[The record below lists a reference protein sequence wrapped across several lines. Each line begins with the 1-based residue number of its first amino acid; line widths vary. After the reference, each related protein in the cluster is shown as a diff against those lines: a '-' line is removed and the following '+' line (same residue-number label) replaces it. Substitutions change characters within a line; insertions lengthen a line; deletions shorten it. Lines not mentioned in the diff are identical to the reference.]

1 MKIKKNLVF
10 FLTIILLS
18 LSLFN
23 CSEKKDPI
31 SPDPPTQKTKVR
43 PVTNPLAYS
52 LNNTSVVVKWTKS
65 ADENLAD
72 FDGYL
77 VRVLT
82 TNNNLVRERTVNKT
96 LDSLTVTDLVVG
108 TIYNFEIIAKAQ
120 SNSTKYINSDTVTI
134 QWSPAWRFDTEG
146 TIPIKVY
153 ESSSSTGFASG
164 LIFFNPSTQQPKTV
178 SLLSADSSLIDVY
191 LYTVPGTS
199 NVELRSSH
207 LYRANRKITRF
218 STISYDVNSLNDPRN
233 APPDTTTYTKF
244 DWQID
249 SVAVSTSKVLYF
261 KGNNGNYGRILIERN
276 PSNRTLIWGTSPEQY
291 IQVRLSYQSVP
302 FNRFS
307 KQR

>member
-1 MKIKKNLVF
+1 MKYIKKHFL
-10 FLTIILLS
+10 FLTIIIATLA
-18 LSLFN
+18 LFS
-23 CSEKKDPI
+23 CSEEKDPI
-31 SPDPPTQKTKVR
+31 SPDPIPQKTKVKA
-43 PVTNPLAYS
+43 VTNPLAYS
-52 LNNTSVVVKWTKS
+52 LNSTSVVVKWTKS

-77 VRVLT
+77 VRILT
-82 TNNNLVRERTVNKT
+82 TNNTLVRERTVNKS
-96 LDSLTVTDLVVG
+96 LDTLTVTDLTVG

-120 SNSTKYINSDTVTI
+120 SNSTKYLNSDPVTI

-164 LIFFNPSTQQPKTV
+164 LIFYNSSTQQPKTV

-191 LYTVPGTS
+191 LFTVSGTS

-207 LYRANRKITRF
+207 LFRANRKITRF
-218 STISYDVNSLNDPRN
+218 STVAYDVNTLNDPRN
-233 APPDTTTYTKF
+233 TPPDTTTYTKF
-244 DWQID
+244 DWRID

-261 KGNNGNYGRILIERN
+261 KGHNGNYGRILIERN
-276 PSNRTLIWGTSPEQY
+276 PSNGTLIWGTSPEQY
-291 IQVRLSYQSVP
+291 LQVRLSYQSVP
-302 FNRFS
+302 YNRFS

>member
-1 MKIKKNLVF
+1 MKNNK
-10 FLTIILLS
+10 IILILITVFIS
-18 LSLFN
+18 SLFIIG
-23 CSEKKDPI
+23 CSSEKDPV
-31 SPDPPTQKTKVR
+31 SPDPTPDKTKVK

-65 ADENLAD
+65 ADENLPD

-77 VRVLT
+77 VRILT
-82 TNNNLVRERTVNKT
+82 TNNTLVRERTVNKS
-96 LDSLTVTDLVVG
+96 LDTLTVTDLTVG

-120 SNSTKYINSDTVTI
+120 SNSTKYINSNAVTI

-164 LIFFNPSTQQPKTV
+164 LIFYNPSTQQPKTV

-191 LYTVPGTS
+191 LFTVSGTS

-218 STISYDVNSLNDPRN
+218 STVAYDVNTLNDPRN
-233 APPDTTTYTKF
+233 TPPDTTTYTKF
-244 DWQID
+244 EWRID
-249 SVAVSTSKVLYF
+249 SVAVSTSKIIYF

-276 PSNRTLIWGTSPEQY
+276 PSNGTLIWGSSPEQY
-291 IQVRLSYQSVP
+291 LQVRLSYQSVP
-302 FNRFS
+302 YNRFS